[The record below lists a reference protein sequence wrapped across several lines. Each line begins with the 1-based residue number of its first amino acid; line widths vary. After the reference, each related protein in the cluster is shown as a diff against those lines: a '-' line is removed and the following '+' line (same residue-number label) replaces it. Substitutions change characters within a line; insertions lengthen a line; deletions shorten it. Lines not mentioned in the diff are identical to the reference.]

1 MHYRCVLY
9 VLKWCVLVGLD
20 WVEPMMFLLLHVTY
34 SYIRSTFF
42 LYLIDIDL
50 CWYFSVCHP
59 LSLSFFRLV
68 ALWHPNVSLL
78 HPGTLFVLGLL
89 LLLPLL
95 ILPPLMFGS
104 VMRKPVRTSRRTFHD
119 TTFIQNA
126 KSFYRIFLILTFPL
140 SSTVGVRS
148 HFVASRS
155 LVPRWSYKSFTPT
168 YTDLIILYLIFFTYV
183 RGTRIVVTSNLI
195 SEMLHV
201 LRVAYLDYPRC
212 GHLRTVSKDK
222 LSSLFCETPSS

>member
-1 MHYRCVLY
+1 
-9 VLKWCVLVGLD
+9 
-20 WVEPMMFLLLHVTY
+20 MFLLLHVTY

-59 LSLSFFRLV
+59 LSLSFFQLV

-78 HPGTLFVLGLL
+78 HPGTLFVLGHL

-104 VMRKPVRTSRRTFHD
+104 MMRKPVRTSRRTFHD

-148 HFVASRS
+148 HSVASRS
-155 LVPRWSYKSFTPT
+155 LVPR
-168 YTDLIILYLIFFTYV
+168 
-183 RGTRIVVTSNLI
+183 
-195 SEMLHV
+195 
-201 LRVAYLDYPRC
+201 
-212 GHLRTVSKDK
+212 
-222 LSSLFCETPSS
+222 